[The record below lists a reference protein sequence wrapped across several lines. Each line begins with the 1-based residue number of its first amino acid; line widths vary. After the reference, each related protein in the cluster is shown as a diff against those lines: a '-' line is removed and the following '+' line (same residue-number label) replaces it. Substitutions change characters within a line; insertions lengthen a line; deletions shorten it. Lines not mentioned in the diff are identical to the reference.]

1 MSDRHKDRYIGK
13 LLLGFAF
20 LIGCIFLIFISILE
34 AEAEK
39 GDWYWW
45 AMAASLLLCLGIY
58 LCIAAA
64 GHKVKA
70 DFSRKRRSREAHL
83 ERREEI

>member
-1 MSDRHKDRYIGK
+1 MSRHKDRYIGK

-45 AMAASLLLCLGIY
+45 AMAASLLLCVGIY
-58 LCIAAA
+58 LCIAAGA
-64 GHKVKA
+64 HKVKA
-70 DFSRKRRSREAHL
+70 DFSRKRRSREAMG
-83 ERREEI
+83 ERREEP